1 MLFSLKSLSCALALL
16 PLVVANVQDI
26 EMRGTMP
33 QFLVVL
39 RHNNNTQTTADNTV
53 KARVDSS
60 SYLLEQRLVFFDSF

>member
-60 SYLLEQRLVFFDSF
+60 SYLLEQRLFF